1 MFSLIFCKGTFD
13 RHSCDK
19 DRLRRKKHL
28 RRLIRWLWHCFW
40 QLLKFEVQ
48 RGFLNAHRDHDE
60 VCKGIHQCTENE
72 CSHDDWNKYSA
83 SKWLKNPN
91 QKLAKMHDV
100 TTNNLPYCCNFDDID
115 HWFCEFLSFI
125 DCLVFRLLD
134 ILWQVWEEGQYC
146 TPQQW
151 DLQFK
156 NFLNAPTRTYKRQ
169 QTEPRSKWYWLW
181 DDLACVDIFRI

>member
-28 RRLIRWLWHCFW
+28 RRPIRWLWHCFW

-48 RGFLNAHRDHDE
+48 RGFLNPHRDHDK
-60 VCKGIHQCTENE
+60 VYQGIHQRTENE
-72 CSHDDWNKYSA
+72 CSHDDWHKYSA
-83 SKWLKNPN
+83 S
-91 QKLAKMHDV
+91 
-100 TTNNLPYCCNFDDID
+100 YGCNFEDVD
-115 HWFCEFLSFI
+115 HWLCNLLSFI
-125 DCLVFRLLD
+125 NCLVFWLLD

-151 DLQFK
+151 DLKFK
-156 NFLNAPTRTYKRQ
+156 NFLYAPTCTYKRQ
-169 QTEPRSKWYWLW
+169 QTEPRAEWYWLRY
-181 DDLACVDIFRI
+181 DFACVDIFRI